1 MTLEEIAQMQ
11 ANLQKTFEPYQGFIA
26 GIQMLMEPMR
36 GLLDTSALMNSS
48 QQIVALNGIAE
59 SMYQPVGATKM
70 LEAVVNATSTNL
82 GFMDYSKQFA
92 AISESI
98 LNAYEPIRI
107 NEDAIR
113 AAMGITSAIPNY
125 YELTT
130 GLANLSKNLSSLAT
144 AIYEESEREENVELE
159 TYFASNEELQEA
171 IIEQNENPMGFQ
183 ERVAN
188 WAESKKKKYF
198 IAIFILMFV
207 WNNFVQ
213 PYFQENIGVPV
224 MAWTVAHV
232 REFPEKASKFVAD
245 IKEDIEA
252 TIIENVPYYYKVT
265 FVDENGEVKEGYVS
279 KRSVKIVEPVIEKEE
294 VEETE
299 KQEITEE

>member
-11 ANLQKTFEPYQGFIA
+11 TNLQKIFEPYQGIIA
-26 GIQMLMEPMR
+26 GIQKVMEPMQ
-36 GLLDTSALMNSS
+36 GLLDTPALMNSS
-48 QQIVALNGIAE
+48 QQIAALNSVVE
-59 SMYQPVGATKM
+59 SMYQPIGATKM
-70 LEAVVNATSTNL
+70 LETVVNATSANL
-82 GFMDYSKQFA
+82 GFSDYSKQFA

-98 LNAYEPIRI
+98 LNAYEPIKI
-107 NEDAIR
+107 NRETIR
-113 AAMGITSAIPNY
+113 AAMGITANIPNY
-125 YELTT
+125 YELTA

-144 AIYEESEREENVELE
+144 AIYEESGEEEISELE
-159 TYFASNEELQEA
+159 TDFASNEELQEA
-171 IIEQNENPMGFQ
+171 IIEQNENPVGFQ

-213 PYFQENIGVPV
+213 PYFQEYIGVPV

-232 REFPEKASKFVAD
+232 RELPEKASKFVAD

-252 TIIENVPYYYKVT
+252 TIIENIPYYYKVT
-265 FVDENGEVKEGYVS
+265 FVDENGEIKEGYVS
-279 KRSVKIVEPVIEKEE
+279 KRSVKLVEPVIET
-294 VEETE
+294 EETE
-299 KQEITEE
+299 KQETTAE